1 MIYHVKGEYVPQDAA
16 RVSVMDRGFL
26 YGDSI
31 YETLRA
37 RGGKILFW
45 RDHLQRLRR
54 SAFLLEI
61 EIDDERADPLRILGE
76 LLRRNGLQNARARII
91 VTRGEGGRDQLTGFT
106 PSWIV
111 TIEPFADLSES
122 EFETGV
128 SAILVSVR
136 RLGVASLNPEIKS
149 SNLLNNLLARREAVR
164 AGAAEGILLNP
175 RGDIAEGAHSNLFWY
190 AGDRVLRTPALG
202 VGILPGI
209 TRDKVL
215 AVARGLGISIAE
227 VEEPADSLLGASEI
241 MLTSTSWEVL
251 SVTRYNGAIV
261 GDGRRG
267 EISRLLHTGLRR
279 LYDDPAETA

>member
-1 MIYHVKGEYVPQDAA
+1 
-16 RVSVMDRGFL
+16 
-26 YGDSI
+26 
-31 YETLRA
+31 
-37 RGGKILFW
+37 
-45 RDHLQRLRR
+45 
-54 SAFLLEI
+54 
-61 EIDDERADPLRILGE
+61 
-76 LLRRNGLQNARARII
+76 
-91 VTRGEGGRDQLTGFT
+91 
-106 PSWIV
+106 
-111 TIEPFADLSES
+111 
-122 EFETGV
+122 
-128 SAILVSVR
+128 
-136 RLGVASLNPEIKS
+136 VASLTPEIKS

-175 RGDIAEGAHSNLFWY
+175 RGDLAEGAHSNLFWY

-215 AVARGLGISIAE
+215 AVARGLGISVAE
-227 VEEPADSLLGASEI
+227 VQEPPDSLLGASEI

-267 EISRLLHTGLRR
+267 EISRLLHAGLRR

>member
-1 MIYHVKGEYVPQDAA
+1 MIYYTKGEYVPHEVA

-31 YETLRA
+31 YETVRA

-45 RDHLQRLRR
+45 RDHLHRLCR

-61 EIDDERADPLRILGE
+61 ELDEERTDPLRILRE
-76 LLRRNGLQNARARII
+76 LLRRNELQSARLRII

-111 TIEPFADLSES
+111 TIEPFEDLSE
-122 EFETGV
+122 EQFETGV

-149 SNLLNNLLARREAVR
+149 SNLLNNLMARREAVR

-175 RGDIAEGAHSNLFWY
+175 RGDLAEGAHSNLFWY
-190 AGDRVLRTPALG
+190 TSDRGLCTPALG
-202 VGILPGI
+202 AGILPGI

-215 AVARGLGISIAE
+215 AVARGLGIPVAE
-227 VEEPADSLLGASEI
+227 VEEPPDALLGASEI

-251 SVTRYNGAIV
+251 SITRYNGTVV
-261 GDGRRG
+261 GEGRRG
-267 EISRLLHTGLRR
+267 EISRLLRAGLRR